1 MHDKSTNIMKEDK
14 YCFKAKK
21 QKKMEDASFKRL
33 LNKFNQQRLEVKTE
47 VKMAKF
53 LKTQKFIELNGVA
66 FTPDYRTTQ
75 QTA

>member
-1 MHDKSTNIMKEDK
+1 
-14 YCFKAKK
+14 
-21 QKKMEDASFKRL
+21 MEDASFKRL